1 MNTSV
6 DSVRNKLNPATL
18 KTASEWESPTCAE
31 VREVIRLTGLSGSAV
46 ARELGL
52 KDSRNL
58 RNWQMLKTPDA
69 KSSIPYAAWAL
80 LCFFAGL
87 GMIFEKSSENEA

>member
-1 MNTSV
+1 M
-6 DSVRNKLNPATL
+6 
-18 KTASEWESPTCAE
+18 KTAIEWESPTCTE

-80 LCFFAGL
+80 LCFYAGL